1 MSPNRHQV
9 LTTWTELSAQPPIHR
24 AGRRRFTDEELRAVF
39 DSIDTSGDG
48 EICVAE
54 LQVAI
59 RTVDPKADDID
70 KARSEGYSDMIDQV
84 DMEEVLLN
92 AAAANDG
99 KFTDAWRELGQSVR
113 DQPDEWQ
120 RESVVS
126 GVAFGSSGNF
136 VEIRLLSFVIQP
148 NHPPRTTP

>member
-1 MSPNRHQV
+1 MAEQARR
-9 LTTWTELSAQPPIHR
+9 EMERIAEE
-24 AGRRRFTDEELRAVF
+24 RRRQAEIEEKHK
-39 DSIDTSGDG
+39 
-48 EICVAE
+48 
-54 LQVAI
+54 QN
-59 RTVDPKADDID
+59 KADDID

-126 GVAFGSSGNF
+126 GLGVSKGVYAWTNVWAFYVNMCSHSPAPHR
-136 VEIRLLSFVIQP
+136 ILSP
-148 NHPPRTTP
+148 CCR

>member
-1 MSPNRHQV
+1 MSPIPHQV
-9 LTTWTELSAQPPIHR
+9 LTTWTELAAQPPIHR

-70 KARSEGYSDMIDQV
+70 KAVKQGGNS
-84 DMEEVLLN
+84 
-92 AAAANDG
+92 
-99 KFTDAWRELGQSVR
+99 SVR
-113 DQPDEWQ
+113 V
-120 RESVVS
+120 RHLARCTLCTMSARVSV
-126 GVAFGSSGNF
+126 
-136 VEIRLLSFVIQP
+136 
-148 NHPPRTTP
+148 

>member
-9 LTTWTELSAQPPIHR
+9 LTTWTELAAQPPIHR

-59 RTVDPKADDID
+59 RTVDPKADD
-70 KARSEGYSDMIDQV
+70 K
-84 DMEEVLLN
+84 
-92 AAAANDG
+92 
-99 KFTDAWRELGQSVR
+99 T
-113 DQPDEWQ
+113 
-120 RESVVS
+120 
-126 GVAFGSSGNF
+126 
-136 VEIRLLSFVIQP
+136 VERMLSFADADGDDTVSFAEFKEII
-148 NHPPRTTP
+148 RASLTPKSR